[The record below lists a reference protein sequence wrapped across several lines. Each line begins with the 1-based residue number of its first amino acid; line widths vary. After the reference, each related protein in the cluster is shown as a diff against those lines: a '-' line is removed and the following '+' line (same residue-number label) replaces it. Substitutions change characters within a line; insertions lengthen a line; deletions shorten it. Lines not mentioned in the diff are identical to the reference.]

1 MPTENRPPVIWQPFE
16 RAAYRLDDTLSEED
30 RRAIST
36 AHGRTLYQ
44 QRRPVPPLL
53 QPLVDIA
60 RRSGASGRIVR
71 VTIQAILAEMARLNM
86 PCHRWT
92 AERWQAMYQHRRLSG
107 PLLAA
112 FAFHLSDV
120 PLPLQDTRCRQ
131 PLCYA
136 RAVFGQDICQQEWQR
151 LLAVLVS
158 LGYSRR
164 TQEMFLSAVLSLL
177 MLENGDPR
185 LESFTEAL
193 LTRGQQHRTEGIAR
207 AVGKVSHGLAAMGI
221 LHRPLRMR
229 GYIGWREKNTDGI
242 APEWATWCRR
252 WRETSV
258 LRPKTRESCYSI
270 ILRIGL
276 WLARE
281 HPQIRE
287 PKDWT
292 ISICADF
299 IAALAR
305 LNVDE
310 LSLASSP
317 RRPVSSRGD
326 QPMKSN
332 SRASF
337 LYALRRFF
345 IDYELWGWG
354 RLQFSP
360 YRHLATPN
368 TPTFSRGVNPRV
380 IDDPVWLR
388 LIWAS
393 LNLRPE
399 DMLTGIHYPFA
410 MHQAMAVIWTH
421 AGLRQNEILRLTT
434 GCVQAQGEDIV
445 QEDGS
450 LIPAGTLCYLS
461 VPAGKTS
468 KAFVKPVA
476 AVVKKYVDLWLQA
489 RPAEQAALSDE
500 RTGEKVH
507 YLFQYRGRQAGCA
520 MLNNTLI
527 PILCARAGVPCE
539 DSRGRI
545 TSHRGR
551 ASAVTALAS
560 VPQGM
565 TLHELMAWSG
575 HSCPRSTLHYIRLR
589 PTRLA
594 ASFVKAD
601 KISHMIG
608 VLIDHDSQAMTD
620 TWPALYYDLGELYCT
635 NPFWSSCPHRMACI
649 GCDFSLP
656 KSSARAVALE
666 SRTSIRRYL
675 EEVPLTPDEQ
685 AIVEGD
691 IEKLDTFIRKISDI
705 PETE

>member
-1 MPTENRPPVIWQPFE
+1 MQTENRPTVIWHPFE
-16 RAAYRLDDTLSEED
+16 RAAYRLDDSLSEED
-30 RRAIST
+30 CRAIST

-44 QRRPVPPLL
+44 QRRPIPPLL

-60 RRSGASGRIVR
+60 RRSGASARIVR
-71 VTIQAILAEMARLNM
+71 VTIQAVLAEMARLNT

-92 AERWQAMYQHRRLSG
+92 AERWQAMYRHRRLSG

-120 PLPLQDTRCRQ
+120 PLPLQDERCRQ

-136 RAVFGQDICQQEWQR
+136 RAVFGREICQQEWQR

-158 LGYSRR
+158 LGYARR

-221 LHRPLRMR
+221 LPRPLRMR
-229 GYIGWREKNTDGI
+229 GYTDWKEKNTDGI
-242 APEWATWCRR
+242 APEWVAWCRR

-258 LRPKTRESCYSI
+258 LRPKTRENNYSF
-270 ILRIGL
+270 ILRIRL
-276 WLARE
+276 WLARDCPE
-281 HPQIRE
+281 IRE
-287 PKDWT
+287 PGDWT
-292 ISICADF
+292 LSTCARF
-299 IAALAR
+299 IAALGKMH
-305 LNVDE
+305 VDE
-310 LSLASSP
+310 LSLEP
-317 RRPVSSRGD
+317 EEKRRVSARSG
-326 QPMKSN
+326 QPMMSN

-345 IDYELWGWG
+345 VDYELWGWG
-354 RLQFSP
+354 RLQLSP

-368 TPTFSRGVNPRV
+368 TPAFSRGVTPRV
-380 IDDPVWLR
+380 IDDPVWLK

-399 DMLTGIHYPFA
+399 DMLTAIHYPFA
-410 MHQAMAVIWTH
+410 LHQAMAVIWTH
-421 AGLRQNEILRLTT
+421 AGLRQNEILRLTV
-434 GCVQAQGEDIV
+434 GCVHEQTNDIV
-445 QEDGS
+445 QEDGGI
-450 LIPAGTLCYLS
+450 IPAGTLCWLD

-476 AVVKKYVDLWLQA
+476 GVVKKYVDLWLQA
-489 RPAEQAALSDE
+489 RPPEQAPLVDE
-500 RTGEKVH
+500 RTGEKVR
-507 YLFQYRGRQAGCA
+507 YLFQFRGRQAGSA
-520 MLNNTLI
+520 MLNNTVI
-527 PILCARAGVPCE
+527 PVLCARAGLPVE

-565 TLHELMAWSG
+565 TLHELMEWSG
-575 HSCPRSTLHYIRLR
+575 HSCPRSTLHYIRIR

-620 TWPALYYDLGELYCT
+620 AGPALYYDLGELYCT

-685 AIVEGD
+685 AIVAGD
-691 IEKLDTFIRKISDI
+691 IEKLDNFIRKSPDT
-705 PETE
+705 PATD